1 MIVISSLDNY
11 EISKVNTFVYSLNKS
26 GFTGK
31 KYMIVYECS
40 NDVKSFL
47 SEKGWEVIERES
59 EGEYIVSKR
68 FHHFYQLIED
78 LNTKEQVL
86 ICDCRDVYFHKNPEF
101 IKPSKLYIAQDGNFP
116 LRLNTWATMEIKT
129 MYPQDYDDI
138 SDKYHLCAGV
148 FYGEAQNISSLC
160 RKTYEYVFESKRFD
174 KNDIGKST
182 CADQMA
188 LNIVAYRDLKYKFIL
203 NNSIINLAQTF
214 WKQDIEFFIYHQY
227 DRVSNF
233 KEKLINKKNKVF

>member
-1 MIVISSLDNY
+1 
-11 EISKVNTFVYSLNKS
+11 
-26 GFTGK
+26 
-31 KYMIVYECS
+31 
-40 NDVKSFL
+40 
-47 SEKGWEVIERES
+47 
-59 EGEYIVSKR
+59 
-68 FHHFYQLIED
+68 
-78 LNTKEQVL
+78 
-86 ICDCRDVYFHKNPEF
+86 
-101 IKPSKLYIAQDGNFP
+101 
-116 LRLNTWATMEIKT
+116 

-148 FYGEAQNISSLC
+148 FYGEAQNIISLC

-174 KNDIGKST
+174 KNDIGKPT

-233 KEKLINKKNKVF
+233 KEKLINKKNKVI